1 MTTESLTTGLEY
13 ISQVKKQLPDELAI
27 MTDKLTLI
35 KQQIT
40 DSIEQNKLK
49 QAEILTLLL
58 DIQGKLKT
66 LPQTIV
72 EQQTLLQNKIVLTAN
87 KLKKLNQ
94 VIVTQEEEMSP
105 MVESVNKYFQKFENQ
120 LEIIKNKHLQLLNE
134 SMGIFNQLWQTVED
148 NYNKIDVS
156 WLEMEQEVDIL
167 NQKIISLQ
175 DISQSHFDTTKN
187 NLEETQ
193 ETINNSIEEE
203 ILNQLSTLEDS
214 LKEEI
219 ENSLENIGNK
229 VNEFTQLNED
239 QVTEVTEL
247 ITETITDFMETIEE
261 SLAIDNDSQ
270 EIEESHRRFT
280 DKGNELEALIPNI
293 KKLISDLEEA
303 KDSLNI

>member
-13 ISQVKKQLPDELAI
+13 ISQLKKQLPDELAI

-72 EQQTLLQNKIVLTAN
+72 EQQTLLQNKMVLMVN

-105 MVESVNKYFQKFENQ
+105 MVESVNKYFQQFENQ
-120 LEIIKNKHLQLLNE
+120 LEAIKNKHLQLLNE

-219 ENSLENIGNK
+219 ENSLENIENK